1 MAWLQQYAWS
11 WFAVLAGVI
20 AVVGVAEL
28 ASGGPIVT
36 IDNVQ
41 ALTGMTSV
49 ELAAKS
55 SDAYRLIEFNVRVE
69 GLHLILIGFL
79 MGAIVFY
86 SFRQD
91 QRWAWWAM
99 WSFPLYTVSL
109 LVLNLIVK
117 TAPGQ
122 APAAQA
128 FTGAI
133 VGMLSA
139 LVLLVSAP
147 RFFSRPSRT

>member
-1 MAWLQQYAWS
+1 MAWLRQHTWW
-11 WFAVLAGVI
+11 WFALLAGTTV
-20 AVVGVAEL
+20 VVGVTEL

-49 ELAAKS
+49 ELAANS
-55 SDAYRLIEFNVRVE
+55 SQAYRLIEFNVRVE
-69 GLHLILIGFL
+69 GLHLILVGAL
-79 MGAIVFY
+79 VGAIVVY
-86 SFRQD
+86 GFRHD
-91 QRWAWWAM
+91 RRWAWWTM
-99 WSFPLYTVSL
+99 WSFPIYTVSL

-139 LVLLVSAP
+139 VILLYSAP
-147 RFFSRPSRT
+147 RFFPRKSRC

>member
-1 MAWLQQYAWS
+1 MVQQRAWW
-11 WFAVLAGVI
+11 WFAVLAGTTV
-20 AVVGVAEL
+20 VVGVTEL

-49 ELAAKS
+49 ELASKS
-55 SDAYRLIEFNVRVE
+55 SEAYQLIEFNVRVE
-69 GLHLILIGFL
+69 GLHLILIGAL
-79 MGAIVFY
+79 LGGIVLFGL
-86 SFRQD
+86 RQD
-91 QRWAWWAM
+91 RRWAWWTM
-99 WSFPLYTVSL
+99 WSFPIYTASL
-109 LVLNLIVK
+109 LALNLIVK

-133 VGMLSA
+133 VGILSA
-139 LVLLVSAP
+139 VILLVSAP
-147 RFFSRPSRT
+147 RFFPRQSLH

>member
-1 MAWLQQYAWS
+1 MAWLQQHAWW
-11 WFAVLAGVI
+11 WFALLAGTTV
-20 AVVGVAEL
+20 VVGVTEL

-55 SDAYRLIEFNVRVE
+55 SEAYQLIEFNVRVE
-69 GLHLILIGFL
+69 GLHLTWIGAL
-79 MGAIVFY
+79 MGAIVGCG
-86 SFRQD
+86 FRQD
-91 QRWAWWAM
+91 RRWAWWTM
-99 WSFPLYTVSL
+99 WSFPIYTVSL
-109 LVLNLIVK
+109 LVLNMIVK

-133 VGMLSA
+133 VGILSA
-139 LVLLVSAP
+139 VFLLVSAT
-147 RFFSRPSRT
+147 RFFPRPSRT

>member
-1 MAWLQQYAWS
+1 L
-11 WFAVLAGVI
+11 LAGTT
-20 AVVGVAEL
+20 AVVGLTEL

-41 ALTGMTSV
+41 ALTGTTSV
-49 ELAAKS
+49 ELATKS
-55 SDAYRLIEFNVRVE
+55 SESYPLIEFNVRVE
-69 GLHLILIGFL
+69 GLHLILIGGL
-79 MGAIVFY
+79 MGAIVVNG
-86 SFRQD
+86 FRQD
-91 QRWAWWAM
+91 RRWAWWTM
-99 WSFPLYTVSL
+99 WSFPLYTVAL

-122 APAAQA
+122 TPAAQA

-139 LVLLVSAP
+139 GILLLSAP
-147 RFFSRPSRT
+147 RFFPRWSRG

>member
-1 MAWLQQYAWS
+1 MAWLQQHAWW
-11 WFAVLAGVI
+11 WFALLAGTTV
-20 AVVGVAEL
+20 VVGVTEL

-55 SDAYRLIEFNVRVE
+55 SEAYQLTEFNVRVE
-69 GLHLILIGFL
+69 GLHLIVIGASI
-79 MGAIVFY
+79 GAIVVY
-86 SFRQD
+86 GFRQD
-91 QRWAWWAM
+91 RRWAWWTM
-99 WSFPLYTVSL
+99 WSFPIYTISL
-109 LVLNLIVK
+109 VVLNLIVK

-122 APAAQA
+122 TPAAQA

-139 LVLLVSAP
+139 GILLFSAP
-147 RFFSRPSRT
+147 RIFQRKSLG

>member
-28 ASGGPIVT
+28 ASGAPIVT
-36 IDNVQ
+36 LDSVQ
-41 ALTGMTSV
+41 ALTGMTTV
-49 ELAAKS
+49 ELAARS
-55 SDAYRLIEFNVRVE
+55 SDAYPFIEFSVRVE
-69 GLHLILIGFL
+69 GLHLIWIGAL
-79 MGAIVFY
+79 MGAIVGNGL
-86 SFRQD
+86 RQER
-91 QRWAWWAM
+91 RWAWWTI

-109 LVLNLIVK
+109 LALNLIVK

-133 VGMLSA
+133 VGMVSA

-147 RFFSRPSRT
+147 RFFSSPSRT

>member
-1 MAWLQQYAWS
+1 MARLQQYAWW
-11 WFAVLAGVI
+11 WFALLAAVT

-28 ASGGPIVT
+28 ASGAPIVT
-36 IDNVQ
+36 LDSVQ
-41 ALTGMTSV
+41 AVTGMTTV

-55 SDAYRLIEFNVRVE
+55 SEAYQLIEFEVRVE
-69 GLHLILIGFL
+69 GLHLILIGAL
-79 MGAIVFY
+79 IGAIVACG
-86 SFRQD
+86 FRQD
-91 QRWAWWAM
+91 RRWAWWTM
-99 WSFPLYTVSL
+99 WSFPIYTVSL

-139 LVLLVSAP
+139 GILLFSAP
-147 RFFSRPSRT
+147 RFFPRKSRS